1 VADNS
6 KNIDILKATSGLRR
20 LWIIF
25 TIPVLL
31 GLSNCKINSVSQPS
45 TARPNDTIAV
55 ELGLTVSN
63 PDASNPLKGLLGI
76 LVPDDWQ
83 LLSGNYSSLNGSG
96 RLVESAAWTDSVNK
110 YYPPDNSGDNLKWIV
125 CLSDSGYTA
134 SAAYDVTVALSLKV
148 GERQGLFNLGY
159 LFTKAV
165 SGVLGSSS
173 TAISYPHQIGIP
185 DSSCY
190 PEFNPWK
197 FAVTPAYDWEAL
209 FDRTSGWTGAD
220 GIYSIPLSGNEIYT
234 ESEPES
240 TLFVFSDTFIGDINE
255 QDQRSNSK
263 MVNNTLALLEETQPD
278 TAKIKFDWGLNTTSV
293 FIPNTSNSVAGD
305 WYWPMDGI
313 ALGDSVYIFA
323 MLMHST
329 GSGSWDWVINGVVL
343 LSFVPDSTGFVQS
356 YNQKDVALI
365 YNESSTVQSIF
376 GGAILPMTERSGC
389 QNPDGY
395 IYIYGVR
402 SRSSNKDLLA
412 ARVPEADFTDIS
424 KYTFY
429 NGSEWV
435 ADIAQSAPLT
445 DQISQELSVS
455 QLSTG
460 QFVVAFQLNT
470 NSETVAIRLGD
481 TPVGPFSLYKKIY
494 TCPEVE
500 EYSAYSAF
508 TYNAKA
514 HPHLSKPDELLIS
527 YNVNTFGWGSFTV
540 GDIYHPRF
548 INIKFGAE
556 EVAIAP
562 GKVNTLTKSFHL
574 SQNYP
579 NPFNAL
585 TRIIYRLDQPA
596 EVELSVYDL
605 TGRTV
610 RNLVQNRA
618 EAGNYQVL
626 WDGTNE
632 RGHSLPS
639 GIYFAKIQISTNNRE
654 VFTETRKMMFLK

>member
-1 VADNS
+1 VTDNS
-6 KNIDILKATSGLRR
+6 RKSDTLRAASGLPRY
-20 LWIIF
+20 LIIF
-25 TIPVLL
+25 TILALL
-31 GLSNCKINSVSQPS
+31 GLSNCRINSVSQPS
-45 TARPNDTIAV
+45 TARPKDTIAV

-63 PDASNPLKGLLGI
+63 PDASNPLKGVLGI
-76 LVPDDWQ
+76 LAPDDWQ
-83 LLSGNYSSLNGSG
+83 LLSGSYSSNKGSG
-96 RLVESAAWTDSVNK
+96 RLIESAAWTDSVSY
-110 YYPPDNSGDNLKWIV
+110 YYPPANSGANLKWIV
-125 CLSDSGYTA
+125 CLSDSAYTA
-134 SAAYDVTVALSLKV
+134 SAAYDVTVNLSLKV
-148 GERQGLFNLGY
+148 GEREGLFNLGY

-185 DSSCY
+185 DSSGY

-197 FAVTPAYDWEAL
+197 FTVTPAYDWENL

-220 GIYSIPLSGNEIYT
+220 GIYSIPLSGH
-234 ESEPES
+234 ESYPASAPES
-240 TLFVFSDTFIGDINE
+240 TLFVFSDTFIGNINE

-263 MVNNTLALLEETQPD
+263 MINNTLALLEATQPE
-278 TAKIKFDWGLNTTSV
+278 TAKIKFCWGPNITSV
-293 FIPNTSNSVAGD
+293 FVPNTPNSVAGD

-329 GSGSWDWVINGVVL
+329 GSGSWDWVANGVAL

-356 YNQKDVALI
+356 YHQKDVALI
-365 YNESSTVQSIF
+365 YEESSTVQTIF

-389 QNPDGY
+389 LNPDGY

-402 SRSSNKDLLA
+402 SRSGNKDLLA

-429 NGSEWV
+429 NGSEWGT
-435 ADIAQSAPLT
+435 DIAQSVPLA
-445 DQISQELSVS
+445 DQVSQELSVS
-455 QLSTG
+455 QLSNG
-460 QFVVAFQLNT
+460 QFIMVFQLNT
-470 NSETVAIRLGD
+470 NSETVAIRIGD

-500 EYSAYSAF
+500 EYAAYSAF

-514 HPHLSKPDELLIS
+514 HPHLSRLDELLIS
-527 YNVNTFGWGSFTV
+527 YNVNTLGWGSFTV

-548 INIKFGAE
+548 INIRFGAE

-562 GKVNTLTKSFHL
+562 TKVNSLTESFRL

-585 TRIIYRLDQPA
+585 TCITYRLDRPA
-596 EVELSVYDL
+596 EVELSIYDL
-605 TGRTV
+605 TGRIV
-610 RNLVQNRA
+610 RNLLQTRTA
-618 EAGNYQVL
+618 AGNYQVL
-626 WDGTNE
+626 WDGTND
-632 RGHSLPS
+632 RGQSLPS
-639 GIYFAKIQISTNNRE
+639 GVYFAKIQIRTGDRE
-654 VFTETRKMMFLK
+654 VINETRKMILVK